1 MLNNST
7 LAVTSTT
14 EMDSTNPCVD
24 FTEIYPDP
32 TNSVISMTIFGI
44 IYTHI
49 FILGLLGN
57 ISMMFLTLRHR
68 HLQTVQNIFILNLAM
83 SDAVS
88 VFVSTFSLSAIAID
102 RYILVIRPHATVIK
116 PKSAIKVAT
125 ILWIIAAFVSAPYCY
140 FMKIENYPGYCGQFC
155 TERWPNPLVRRGYAL
170 VLLCCQFL
178 IPFAIMSFCYSVIFS
193 RLRERANSKIRKL
206 DERSQLLESSRGP
219 ESVKPNEHCSV
230 TKVPSKDQQ
239 KALLLAKQR
248 RTTTI
253 LASMVLIFGL
263 SCIAMTNNVA
273 NPVLYA
279 WLNPSFKEIL
289 IKSFWYIMP
298 SSLRHQPVNSTTT
311 QSTRLTS
318 NRESVIR
325 LNSDFNNDEK
335 LV

>member
-1 MLNNST
+1 
-7 LAVTSTT
+7 
-14 EMDSTNPCVD
+14 MDSTNPCVD

-32 TNSVISMTIFGI
+32 TNSVISITIFGI

-49 FILGLLGN
+49 FIL
-57 ISMMFLTLRHR
+57 
-68 HLQTVQNIFILNLAM
+68 
-83 SDAVS
+83 
-88 VFVSTFSLSAIAID
+88 VFVSTFSLSAIALD
-102 RYILVIRPHATVIK
+102 RYILVIRPHATVIR
-116 PKSAIKVAT
+116 PRTAIKVAT

-155 TERWPNPLVRRGYAL
+155 TEKWPNPLVRRGYAL

-219 ESVKPNEHCSV
+219 EIPNEHCSV

-239 KALLLAKQR
+239 KAVLLAKQR

-253 LASMVLIFGL
+253 LASMVFIFGL
-263 SCIAMTNNVA
+263 SWLPHNVITLIIEYDENILHIDALNYTYIVSTIAHSIAMTNNVA

-279 WLNPSFKEIL
+279 WLNPSFKQIL
-289 IKSFWYIMP
+289 IKSFWHIMP
-298 SSLRHQPVNSTTT
+298 TSSSSRHQTNVNSTL
-311 QSTRLTS
+311 STRLTP

-325 LNSDFNNDEK
+325 LNNNFNNEEK